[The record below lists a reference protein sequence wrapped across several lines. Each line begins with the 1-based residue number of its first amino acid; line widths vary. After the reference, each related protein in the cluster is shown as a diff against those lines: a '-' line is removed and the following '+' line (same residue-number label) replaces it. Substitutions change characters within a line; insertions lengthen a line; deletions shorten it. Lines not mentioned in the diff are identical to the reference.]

1 MSRWRPVAGSCLW
14 TLPFLHVSRVERGP
28 DTGHSKVCKSHIL
41 ETVHN
46 HETRLLHTF
55 IEDKS
60 CVYTA
65 RGYTKHLQMTSI
77 TRAVKTR
84 VADSVT
90 QQHINILPPSHPP
103 DRMANCGT
111 LLRAESHLKSI
122 LKKTVYSQHRGE
134 QLAFC
139 GSRHRGQS
147 ISAQSSGTTASI
159 QRN

>member
-1 MSRWRPVAGSCLW
+1 MVNLNQPSQQPIRGRMRRDSARKAVGCVAVVPVTGSCLW
-14 TLPFLHVSRVERGP
+14 TLPFLPVSGVERGP
-28 DTGHSKVCKSHIL
+28 DTGHSKVCKSPIL

-103 DRMANCGT
+103 DRMADHWTAARCWE
-111 LLRAESHLKSI
+111 LRVTSN
-122 LKKTVYSQHRGE
+122 Q
-134 QLAFC
+134 F
-139 GSRHRGQS
+139 
-147 ISAQSSGTTASI
+147 
-159 QRN
+159 